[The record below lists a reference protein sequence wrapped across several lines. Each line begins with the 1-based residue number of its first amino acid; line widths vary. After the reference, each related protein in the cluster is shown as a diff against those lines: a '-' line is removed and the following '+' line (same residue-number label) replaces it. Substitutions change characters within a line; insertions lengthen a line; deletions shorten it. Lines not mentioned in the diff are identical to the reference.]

1 MMELPTPEEL
11 RALRKRAGLTQAEL
25 AKRAG
30 VSQSLI
36 ARIEAGTVNPRL
48 STLIRIYSALREY
61 MEEEVPVERVMHS
74 PVITVSVD
82 ERLDRIVEV
91 MWSNGISQVPVL
103 DRDGYVVGTVHE
115 RDVVEAFL
123 KHRERAL
130 QLRAIDVMS
139 EPLPLVPKNAKLSS
153 VIKILRGEIPA
164 VLVVEGWK
172 LVGIITKSDLMRFFA
187 GLPSKSS
194 PQQPARDRELTAS
207 APS

>member
-48 STLIRIYSALREY
+48 STLIKIYSALREY

-91 MWSNGISQVPVL
+91 MWTNGISQVPVL

-187 GLPSKSS
+187 GLPSKPS

>member
-48 STLIRIYSALREY
+48 STLIKIYSALREY

-172 LVGIITKSDLMRFFA
+172 LVGIVTKSDLMRFFA
-187 GLPSKSS
+187 GLPSKPS

>member
-1 MMELPTPEEL
+1 MPTPEEL
-11 RALRKRAGLTQAEL
+11 RALRRRAGLTQAEL

-48 STLIRIYSALREY
+48 STLVKIYSALREY
-61 MEEEVPVERVMHS
+61 IEEEVPVDRVMHS
-74 PVITVSVD
+74 PVITVNVN

-91 MWSNGISQVPVL
+91 MWTNGISQVPVL

-123 KHRERAL
+123 KHREKAL

-139 EPLPLVPKNAKLSS
+139 EPLPLVPKSAKLSS

-164 VLVVEGWK
+164 VLVIDGWK
-172 LVGIITKSDLMRFFA
+172 VVGIVTKSDLMRFFA
-187 GLPSKSS
+187 GLPSKPL
-194 PQQPARDRELTAS
+194 PQQLSRDKESTVS